1 MGIPLKSPVEGQDVN
16 IDDKFILIVNVLY
29 LATEVELSC

>member
-1 MGIPLKSPVEGQDVN
+1 MGIPLKSSVEGQDVD